1 MVQLVDVPEQ
11 ESILDQSEEDTEET
25 VKIRVEKDDSKD
37 SVVGRYVIFIFG
49 FFIILGL
56 VVFVIWHISRRKHM
70 IRVRNRILELRRS
83 CRPENIIKTEIKDR
97 LRQVRYMP
105 EKGKETDNCAIC
117 VDDFKKGQKL
127 LSTECGHL
135 FHEKCIW

>member
-1 MVQLVDVPEQ
+1 M
-11 ESILDQSEEDTEET
+11 DQSEEDTEET

-97 LRQVRYMP
+97 LR
-105 EKGKETDNCAIC
+105 
-117 VDDFKKGQKL
+117 
-127 LSTECGHL
+127 
-135 FHEKCIW
+135 